1 MHRGRRRGRPLDV
14 LGCGTGW
21 RDMNGHI
28 EQQAWSSLGLQE
40 SPGRAFITYAYED
53 QADVDRIQSAIEAVG
68 IEVWRDVHHHWP
80 GEDWKLRVG
89 KAISDGALTVVA
101 CFSDSSA
108 ARDHTYRCEEL
119 DLAIEQL
126 RKRPPDRRWFIPVRL
141 SNCAVPPYEIGA
153 GRTLDSL
160 PRIDLFDENWD
171 GGIARLVA
179 GVVRSFPDTVIA
191 RDVTP
196 QRLTEPLANAE
207 LRSQPLRTTSST
219 VATVKETILRPERRI
234 ELHDLI
240 VREVR
245 AIHDALA
252 DPDRFP
258 AEHACVTDDVAGL
271 RFLVQQS
278 HQYGAV
284 LATIIPV
291 LVAFAAWRETDE
303 QSKLL
308 GEAMERIANVTNQW
322 GGKTALVEMRR
333 YPALVATYAC
343 GLAAVRRENYESLR
357 AVIEARFR
365 DMNRTVPLIAAINP
379 SQVFGTASVLAQAL
393 ALESAEERNATDDE
407 LSALLRGQ
415 GPRSHAPVSDHLC
428 ALLRPHLDDLVPDD
442 ETYTETFD
450 RLEVLLA
457 AAAEDAAI
465 QLRNSEPKHFAPG
478 AWIGSWAWHSPWG
491 TAPEDDLVHREV
503 KYAGVAWPPLGG
515 GLCGGSLERA
525 ERALESVVEQSQR
538 VRTQSW

>member
-1 MHRGRRRGRPLDV
+1 
-14 LGCGTGW
+14 
-21 RDMNGHI
+21 MNGHF
-28 EQQAWSSLGLQE
+28 EQQAWTTVGSRE
-40 SPGRAFITYAYED
+40 SPARVFISYVRED
-53 QADVDRIQSAIEAVG
+53 QSDVDRIQSAIEAAG
-68 IEVWRDVHHHWP
+68 IEVWRDVKDHWP
-80 GEDWKLRVG
+80 GEDWKLRIG
-89 KAISDGALTVVA
+89 KGISDGALTVVA
-101 CFSDSSA
+101 CFSDRSA
-108 ARDHTYRCEEL
+108 AGDYMHQHEEL
-119 DLAIEQL
+119 DLTIRQL

-141 SNCAVPPYEIGA
+141 SNCALPPYEIGA

-160 PRIDLFDENWD
+160 RRIDLFDEHWD

-179 GVVRSFPDTVIA
+179 GVVRSFPDTAIA
-191 RDVTP
+191 REVTP
-196 QRLTEPLANAE
+196 QPFIEPLPDAE
-207 LRSQPLRTTSST
+207 SRSQPLRATSST

-245 AIHDALA
+245 GIHDALA
-252 DPDRFP
+252 DPNRFP
-258 AEHACVTDDVAGL
+258 ADQACVTEDVAGL

-278 HQYGAV
+278 HQYEAV
-284 LATIIPV
+284 LAPIIPV
-291 LVAFAAWRETDE
+291 LVAFAAWRDTDE

-308 GEAMERIANVTNQW
+308 GEAVERIANVTNQW
-322 GGKTALVEMRR
+322 EGKTALVAMRR
-333 YPALVATYAC
+333 YPALIATYAC

-365 DMNRTVPLIAAINP
+365 EMNRTVPLIAAINP
-379 SQVFGTASVLAQAL
+379 SQVFGTANVVAQVL

-465 QLRNSEPKHFAPG
+465 QLGNSEPKYFAPG
-478 AWIGSWAWHSPWG
+478 AWIGSWAWRSPWG
-491 TAPEDDLVHREV
+491 TTPEDDLVHRDLR
-503 KYAGVAWPPLGG
+503 YAGVAWPPLGG